1 MSSGSRT
8 RLPRTC
14 GRRAA
19 PNDANSSPHV
29 HGAAPRLAARG
40 RAPDQHGRG
49 GWTLIELVI
58 VMAIITVLA
67 SLATVGARNAITLTR
82 EATLKEDLFRMR
94 DAIDQYYADKGK
106 YPADLQ
112 ALVTDQ
118 YMREVPVDPI
128 SGSRDT
134 WQTIPAEPDP
144 TNPSAE
150 PGIFNVKSGAEGTS
164 LQG

>member
-1 MSSGSRT
+1 MSTGSRA
-8 RLPRTC
+8 
-14 GRRAA
+14 RR
-19 PNDANSSPHV
+19 
-29 HGAAPRLAARG
+29 GK
-40 RAPDQHGRG
+40 G

-67 SLATVGARNAITLTR
+67 ALATVGARNAVMLSR

-128 SGSRDT
+128 SRSRDT

-144 TNPSAE
+144 NNPSAD
-150 PGIFNVKSGAEGTS
+150 PGIFNVKSGAEGIS
-164 LQG
+164 LQGQAYAEF

>member
-1 MSSGSRT
+1 MHA
-8 RLPRTC
+8 
-14 GRRAA
+14 GRNER
-19 PNDANSSPHV
+19 
-29 HGAAPRLAARG
+29 
-40 RAPDQHGRG
+40 
-49 GWTLIELVI
+49 GWTLIELVV
-58 VMAIITVLA
+58 VMAIIAVLA
-67 SLATVGARNAITLTR
+67 ALATVGTRNAVWLAR

-118 YMREVPVDPI
+118 YIREVPIDPI
-128 SGSRDT
+128 SNSRDT

-144 TNPSAE
+144 SNPSAE

-164 LQG
+164 LQGQAYTEF

>member
-1 MSSGSRT
+1 MSTGSRA
-8 RLPRTC
+8 
-14 GRRAA
+14 RR
-19 PNDANSSPHV
+19 
-29 HGAAPRLAARG
+29 GK
-40 RAPDQHGRG
+40 G

-67 SLATVGARNAITLTR
+67 ALATVGAQNAVTLSR

-128 SGSRDT
+128 SRSRDT

-144 TNPSAE
+144 NNPSAD
-150 PGIFNVKSGAEGTS
+150 PGIFNVKSGAEGIS
-164 LQG
+164 LQGQAYAEF

>member
-1 MSSGSRT
+1 MPTGSR
-8 RLPRTC
+8 RPR
-14 GRRAA
+14 
-19 PNDANSSPHV
+19 
-29 HGAAPRLAARG
+29 RG
-40 RAPDQHGRG
+40 QR

-67 SLATVGARNAITLTR
+67 SLATVGARNAVMLAR

-118 YMREVPVDPI
+118 YMREVPVDPL
-128 SGSRDT
+128 SQSRDT

-144 TNPSAE
+144 MNPSGE
-150 PGIFNVKSGAEGTS
+150 PGIFNVKSGAEGMS
-164 LQG
+164 LQGLPYSEF

>member
-1 MSSGSRT
+1 MSTGN

-14 GRRAA
+14 GRRARR
-19 PNDANSSPHV
+19 N
-29 HGAAPRLAARG
+29 
-40 RAPDQHGRG
+40 RG

-58 VMAIITVLA
+58 VMAIIAVLA
-67 SLATVGARNAITLTR
+67 SLATVGARNAVFLAR
-82 EATLKEDLFRMR
+82 EATLREDLFRMR

-118 YMREVPVDPI
+118 YMREVPIDPI
-128 SGSRDT
+128 SRSRDT

-144 TNPSAE
+144 ANPSAE

-164 LQG
+164 LQGQAYSEF

>member
-1 MSSGSRT
+1 MSTGSRA
-8 RLPRTC
+8 
-14 GRRAA
+14 RR
-19 PNDANSSPHV
+19 
-29 HGAAPRLAARG
+29 G
-40 RAPDQHGRG
+40 QG

-67 SLATVGARNAITLTR
+67 SLATVGARNAVYLSK

-118 YMREVPVDPI
+118 YMREVPIDPI
-128 SGSRDT
+128 TRSRDS
-134 WQTIPAEPDP
+134 WQTVPAEPDAS
-144 TNPSAE
+144 NPSAE

-164 LQG
+164 LQGQAYSEF

>member
-1 MSSGSRT
+1 MSTGSRT
-8 RLPRTC
+8 R
-14 GRRAA
+14 RRQ
-19 PNDANSSPHV
+19 N
-29 HGAAPRLAARG
+29 
-40 RAPDQHGRG
+40 

-67 SLATVGARNAITLTR
+67 SLATVGARNAVLLSR

-106 YPADLQ
+106 YPSDLS

-118 YMREVPVDPI
+118 YMREVPLDPI
-128 SGSRDT
+128 SNSRDT
-134 WQTIPAEPDP
+134 WQTVPAEPDP
-144 TNPSAE
+144 ANPSAD

-164 LQG
+164 LQGQAYTEF

>member
-1 MSSGSRT
+1 MSTGSRA
-8 RLPRTC
+8 
-14 GRRAA
+14 RRAE
-19 PNDANSSPHV
+19 
-29 HGAAPRLAARG
+29 R
-40 RAPDQHGRG
+40 

-67 SLATVGARNAITLTR
+67 SLATVGARNAVLLSK

-106 YPADLQ
+106 YPSDLS

-118 YMREVPVDPI
+118 YMREVPVDPF
-128 SGSRDT
+128 SNTRDS
-134 WQTIPAEPDP
+134 WQTVPAEPDP
-144 TNPSAE
+144 ANPTAD

-164 LQG
+164 LQGQAYSEF

>member
-1 MSSGSRT
+1 MSTGSRV
-8 RLPRTC
+8 RQ
-14 GRRAA
+14 RR
-19 PNDANSSPHV
+19 
-29 HGAAPRLAARG
+29 GER
-40 RAPDQHGRG
+40 

-67 SLATVGARNAITLTR
+67 SLATVGARNAVYLAR

-128 SGSRDT
+128 SRSRDS

-144 TNPSAE
+144 TNPTAE
-150 PGIFNVKSGAEGTS
+150 PGIFNVKSGAEGAS
-164 LQG
+164 LQGPLYSEF

>member
-1 MSSGSRT
+1 MSTGKPT
-8 RLPRTC
+8 PR
-14 GRRAA
+14 RRSEA
-19 PNDANSSPHV
+19 
-29 HGAAPRLAARG
+29 
-40 RAPDQHGRG
+40 

-67 SLATVGARNAITLTR
+67 ALATVGARNAVTLSK

-106 YPADLQ
+106 YPLDLQ

-118 YMREVPVDPI
+118 YMREVPIDPI
-128 SGSRDT
+128 SQSRDT

-144 TNPSAE
+144 ANPTAE

-164 LQG
+164 LQGTAYTEF

>member
-1 MSSGSRT
+1 MATGRPG
-8 RLPRTC
+8 PRTC
-14 GRRAA
+14 GRRG
-19 PNDANSSPHV
+19 D
-29 HGAAPRLAARG
+29 
-40 RAPDQHGRG
+40 G

-67 SLATVGARNAITLTR
+67 SLATIGARNAVNLSR

-128 SGSRDT
+128 SQSRDS

-144 TNPSAE
+144 MNPSAD

-164 LQG
+164 LQGQAYSEF

>member
-1 MSSGSRT
+1 MSTGN
-8 RLPRTC
+8 RLR
-14 GRRAA
+14 
-19 PNDANSSPHV
+19 SPQ
-29 HGAAPRLAARG
+29 LQRG
-40 RAPDQHGRG
+40 QG

-67 SLATVGARNAITLTR
+67 SLATVGARNAVVLSR

-118 YMREVPVDPI
+118 YIREVPVDPI
-128 SGSRDT
+128 SNSRDS

-144 TNPSAE
+144 NNPSAE
-150 PGIFNVKSGAEGTS
+150 PGIFNVKSGAQGTS
-164 LQG
+164 IQGQAYSEF

>member
-1 MSSGSRT
+1 MSTGSRA
-8 RLPRTC
+8 
-14 GRRAA
+14 RR
-19 PNDANSSPHV
+19 
-29 HGAAPRLAARG
+29 GK
-40 RAPDQHGRG
+40 G

-67 SLATVGARNAITLTR
+67 SLATVGATNAVRLSK

-128 SGSRDT
+128 TRSRDS
-134 WQTIPAEPDP
+134 WQAIPAEPDP
-144 TNPSAE
+144 TNPSAD
-150 PGIFNVKSGAEGTS
+150 PGIFNVKSGAEGIS
-164 LQG
+164 LQGQAYSEF

>member
-1 MSSGSRT
+1 V
-8 RLPRTC
+8 
-14 GRRAA
+14 RR
-19 PNDANSSPHV
+19 
-29 HGAAPRLAARG
+29 RG
-40 RAPDQHGRG
+40 QR

-67 SLATVGARNAITLTR
+67 ALATVGARNAVDAAR

-128 SGSRDT
+128 SRSRDS

-144 TNPSAE
+144 SNPTAE

-164 LQG
+164 LQGTPYSEF